1 MGLISKIKELFSA
14 QKYIFSAMA
23 EMDRQNAAYAAMSQE
38 ELAALSDDELISA
51 LLYRTDK
58 ALDSMLGKKKK
69 GAPADWST
77 HLTGAPRI
85 AFILSYFES
94 DVQTYGL
101 EYFFKRN
108 GGLADFVTD
117 CMDVIGAS
125 QHKQLCQDLF
135 TAHGCQLGFAEILEY
150 QEELRA
156 FDTAYRALPPL
167 EPILAPYLRE
177 HLAEFDVIV

>member
-1 MGLISKIKELFSA
+1 MGLISRIKELFSA

-23 EMDRQNAAYAAMSQE
+23 EMDRQNAAYAAMSHD

-58 ALDSMLGKKKK
+58 SLDALLGKKKK
-69 GAPADWST
+69 GTPADWST
-77 HLTGAPRI
+77 HLSGAPRT

-94 DVQTYGL
+94 DVQTNGM
-101 EYFFKRN
+101 EYFLRRN
-108 GGLADFVTD
+108 GGLADFVVD
-117 CMDVIGAS
+117 CLDTVGADS
-125 QHKQLCQDLF
+125 QKNLCRDF
-135 TAHGCQLGFAEILEY
+135 FAAHGTHPTHAQLLDSQTA
-150 QEELRA
+150 LRA

-177 HLAEFDVIV
+177 HLAEFD